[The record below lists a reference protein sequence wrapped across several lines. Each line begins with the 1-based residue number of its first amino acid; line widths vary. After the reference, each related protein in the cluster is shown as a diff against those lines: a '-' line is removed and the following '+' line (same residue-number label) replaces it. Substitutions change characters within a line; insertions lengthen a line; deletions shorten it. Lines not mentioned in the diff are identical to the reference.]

1 MLQLGKM
8 QAKIIGLVLITLIAG
23 FGIMVYESTEKQ
35 AQDLYEA
42 HYSRMDLLSSLLV
55 ERMKDAMHASEP
67 EKVAN
72 ILATTRSLKGFE
84 QVRLYGKTGEELHG
98 DPTYSAIPPDT
109 QRKLSSALA
118 SGKAARFIGGNGLVL
133 IKPLRNEGACPSC
146 HNDGQTKV
154 LGAVFVSMPVEDINH
169 DIMRARVMGS
179 LNASIVILFVLGIIA
194 IFLRRMV
201 LSNVEKAIAAI
212 SGMEKDR
219 DLTARLR
226 VKGNEE
232 MSKFA
237 SSLNSFVETVQKFVQ
252 RINRVSYQVSSA
264 STQIAVNSSRVAD
277 GAHVQAKASESTSGA
292 IEEMNASIR
301 EVASAANRLSSSAEG
316 TSSSIMQMTASID
329 EIAGS
334 ASVLSQSVDST
345 VSSLSEVSASIRE
358 VSSSVKVL
366 SESVEVGAET
376 LNMITSLVDKVEGSA
391 RESAQLTEKVA
402 RDARELGSG
411 AMARA
416 IGGMD
421 RIKAAVERSGEVID
435 RLGARSKQI
444 GEILDIID
452 EVTDQ
457 TELLS
462 LNAAI
467 LASQAGEHGKG
478 FAVVAGEIKDLAER
492 TASSTSEI
500 SKLIASVQDEADE
513 AVEAMAAGRR
523 AVEEGQAVVHEAK
536 AVLGEIV
543 DSSEKSSEISK
554 LIESSTTDQANG
566 ALLVREAMA
575 KISDRVGHILKA
587 TQELTAGGDQIM
599 REANKVM
606 DVASQVKLSTQEQ
619 SKGSEVIIRAVE
631 DVSVQ
636 ARHIANATG
645 EQSIGSQDIARS
657 IERILEV
664 ARENEG
670 LAGEMALAV
679 EELARHTEDLKSEIS
694 SFRVATA
701 GDEMVKLGI
710 VPLDSPAQMYR
721 KFSPLAAYIS
731 AQTGREVVFKLTPTF
746 TDAVRDIGT
755 GLADLCYMTPTTY
768 IEAHDKYG
776 VGLLAKAVRK
786 GTPYSHTII
795 VAREDSPV
803 SRLEDLKG
811 KTFAFGDAMSTSSY
825 MVPRY
830 MLEKAGV
837 KVEDLAECRFMGHHD
852 DIAKAVLLGEVDAGG
867 VREATALQYK
877 GKGLKFLKV
886 SQDIPEFN
894 ICMKPG
900 MDAGLAEKIKR
911 SLLSLKKGDPEKEEV
926 IRSIDPDYTGFMDA
940 RDSDYAGIR
949 EMVTNMPADFNV
961 SGFKPQK

>member
-8 QAKIIGLVLITLIAG
+8 QAKIIGLVLVTLIAG
-23 FGIMVYESTEKQ
+23 FGILVYESTEKQ
-35 AQDLYEA
+35 AENLYEA
-42 HYSRMDLLSSLLV
+42 HYSRMELLSSLLV
-55 ERMKDAMHASEP
+55 DRMKDAMHASEP
-67 EKVAN
+67 EKVAD
-72 ILATTRSLKGFE
+72 ILTATRSLKGFE
-84 QVRLYGKTGEELHG
+84 QVRLYGRTGQELHG
-98 DPTYSAIPPDT
+98 DPRYTALPPDSQGRLASAI
-109 QRKLSSALA
+109 A
-118 SGKAARFIGGNGLVL
+118 SGDAARFAGGERLVL
-133 IKPLRNEGACPSC
+133 IKPLRNEGACPTC

-154 LGAVFVSMPVEDINH
+154 LGAVLVSMPLKDINS
-169 DIMRARVMGS
+169 DIRRARVMGT
-179 LNASIVILFVLGIIA
+179 LNASIVILFVLII
-194 IFLRRMV
+194 ISVFLRRMV
-201 LSNVEKAIAAI
+201 LSNVQKAVTAIA
-212 SGMEKDR
+212 GMERDR
-219 DLTARLR
+219 DLTARLK
-226 VKGNEE
+226 VSGNQE
-232 MSKFA
+232 MSMLA
-237 SSLNSFVETVQKFVQ
+237 NSLNSFVESVQKFVQ
-252 RINRVSYQVSSA
+252 RINRVSYQVSSV

-292 IEEMNASIR
+292 IEEMNASIK
-301 EVASAANRLSSSAEG
+301 EVASAANGLSSSAEG
-316 TSSSIMQMTASID
+316 TSSSIIQMTAAID

-358 VSSSVKVL
+358 VSNSVKVL
-366 SESVEVGAET
+366 SASVEVGAET
-376 LNMITSLVDKVEGSA
+376 LNTITSLVDRVEGSA
-391 RESAQLTEKVA
+391 RESARLTEKVA

-416 IGGMD
+416 IEGMD
-421 RIKAAVERSGEVID
+421 RIKDAVDRSGEVID

-500 SKLIASVQDEADE
+500 SKLIAAVQDEADE
-513 AVEAMAAGRR
+513 AVDAMAAGRR

-566 ALLVREAMA
+566 ALLVREAMS
-575 KISDRVGHILKA
+575 KISERVEHILKA
-587 TQELTAGGDQIM
+587 TQELTTGGDQIM

-606 DVASQVKLSTQEQ
+606 DVAGQVKLSTQEQ
-619 SKGSEVIIRAVE
+619 SKGSEVIIKAVE

-679 EELARHTEDLKSEIS
+679 EELARHTEELKSEVS
-694 SFRVATA
+694 SFRVTTT
-701 GDEMVKLGI
+701 GDEMIKLGV

-721 KFSPLAAYIS
+721 KFGPLAEYIS

-746 TDAVRDIGT
+746 TDAVKDIGT
-755 GLADLCYMTPTTY
+755 GVADICYMTPSTY
-768 IEAHDKYG
+768 IEAHEKYG
-776 VGLLAKAVRK
+776 VDLLAKAVRK

-795 VAREDSPV
+795 VAREDSPLG
-803 SRLEDLKG
+803 RLEDLKG
-811 KTFAFGDAMSTSSY
+811 RTFAFGDAMSTSSY

-837 KVEDLAECRFMGHHD
+837 KLDDLADCRFMGHHD
-852 DIAKAVLLGEVDAGG
+852 DVAKAVLLGEVDAGG

-911 SLLSLKKGDPEKEEV
+911 SLLSLKKGDAEKENV
-926 IRSIDPDYTGFMDA
+926 LKSIDPDYTGFMDA

-949 EMVTNMPADFNV
+949 EMVSNMPAGFNDYGV
-961 SGFKPQK
+961 KPQR